1 MALNLLRNLA
11 FVILLGAC
19 ASVSRNSKQT
29 IQSPAADELV
39 TAQPII
45 GNEIKLQPLTDLPQ
59 TEYGGFVLKPGF
71 YETEYKT
78 YCLEPGTPDP
88 RPGDAYLQGPIT
100 GNRKDIVESVL
111 LNSRSKPHIDQKNVQ
126 LLLWSVVSGSNF
138 NKLPINVQADANELL
153 TSKQIFKLKGGVA
166 GYLKEVSSASG
177 GLSTNSGMNR
187 LFELGVS
194 SYESYERLAVS
205 REPSKIKKTG
215 VKADQWYKQKDNY
228 YVRYLPL
235 SYQKVKIQLYIPD
248 SLLDAEGKF
257 GGEYVV
263 YNPTG
268 LQAIPAFTNAQRLG
282 IGAPVLDI
290 VKEIIRINKGNGSPK
305 PPPTPKPGNPKPGNP
320 KTGNPKSAS

>member
-1 MALNLLRNLA
+1 MSLRLLKNLA

-19 ASVSRNSKQT
+19 ASASRTNKQA
-29 IQSPAADELV
+29 IQSFPADELEA
-39 TAQPII
+39 AQPTI
-45 GNEIKLQPLTDLPQ
+45 GSDIKIQSLTDLAQ
-59 TEYGGFVLKPGF
+59 TEDGGFVLKPGF

-111 LNSRSKPHIDQKNVQ
+111 LKSRTKPHIEQRNVQ
-126 LLLWSVVSGSNF
+126 LLLWNIVSGSDF
-138 NKLPINVQADANELL
+138 NKLPIAVQADANELL

-166 GYLKEVSSASG
+166 GYIKEVSSSTGAF
-177 GLSTNSGMNR
+177 STNSGINN
-187 LFELGVS
+187 LFNLGVS

-215 VKADQWYKQKDNY
+215 VKADQWYKEKENY

-248 SLLDAEGKF
+248 SLLDAEGKLA
-257 GGEYVV
+257 GEYVV

-268 LQAIPAFTNAQRLG
+268 LQAMPAFTNAQRLG
-282 IGAPVLDI
+282 IGAPVVDI
-290 VKEIIRINKGNGSPK
+290 VKEIIRINKGNGKPK
-305 PPPTPKPGNPKPGNP
+305 TPPTPKPSNPKSGNPKGV
-320 KTGNPKSAS
+320 S